1 MPILVACQRIQQT
14 PAGARRILG
23 VGAFFEVLY
32 IPPKALESEAPEV
45 LGKGTYGGYA
55 PTGTYKYIHEVVLP
69 DGSFDYPQEGLTVPN
84 AGEREFRGLLP
95 GQCSCC
101 YYRTR
106 EILEWT
112 HEPGYLALMTSGWYE
127 ADDGEWK
134 WWHGDA
140 PHGRPGCSCRTWMHE
155 ENKDAQPAMK
165 NSENL
170 DAKEDLELKDPENL
184 QDPPAQENLEA
195 QNHAMKNPEIPEN
208 LIAEP
213 AA

>member
-23 VGAFFEVLY
+23 GGAFFEVLY
-32 IPPKALESEAPEV
+32 IPPKALEPEAPEA
-45 LGKGTYGGYA
+45 LGKGNYGGHA
-55 PTGTYKYIHEVVLP
+55 PTGSYKYICEKVLP

-127 ADDGEWK
+127 AEDGEWK
-134 WWHGDA
+134 WWHGAA
-140 PHGRPGCSCRTWMHE
+140 PHGRPGCSCRSWRDE
-155 ENKDAQPAMK
+155 ENKDAK
-165 NSENL
+165 ENL
-170 DAKEDLELKDPENL
+170 ELAKENLESAMNDPKDL
-184 QDPPAQENLEA
+184 QDPAAQENLEA
-195 QNHAMKNPEIPEN
+195 QILIAEPAEIPKN

>member
-45 LGKGTYGGYA
+45 LGEGTYGGYA

-69 DGSFDYPQEGLTVPN
+69 DGSFDYPQEGLTIPN
-84 AGEREFRGLLP
+84 VGEREFKGLLP

-127 ADDGEWK
+127 AEDGEWK

-140 PHGRPGCSCRTWMHE
+140 PHGRPGCSCRSWRDE
-155 ENKDAQPAMK
+155 ENKDAPAMK
-165 NSENL
+165 ISENL
-170 DAKEDLELKDPENL
+170 DAKEDLELRDPENL

-195 QNHAMKNPEIPEN
+195 HNHAMKNPEIPEN